1 MKKYVLFIC
10 AFFVA
15 QPCMAIDLD
24 QEVLNDVISSNFE
37 VVIAK
42 PDKDTVKY
50 EKELPLHLL
59 PYQVRT
65 DKYYSV
71 GSAFRLDNDR
81 FITAA
86 HVLGLGWAS
95 QHKELG
101 IRDADGN
108 VYAINEIYKY
118 SLTKD
123 FVVFTVDGIKSGPS
137 LDINRGYT
145 KNKKVYA
152 VGNALGEG
160 VVIRDG
166 LYTSDTPEEV
176 AGAWKW
182 MRFSAAASP
191 GNSGGPLLDDKGNVI
206 GVILRKSEDENLN
219 YALPISIAMD
229 FDNEAELISRGIYQ
243 LEISNDTHLFNFERH
258 HKLPMNVK
266 ELDGLLQKDFE
277 EITEAAASGFLREHK
292 DRMFPMGEN
301 SQPMLYSRY
310 TSFFPGVLAQSND
323 GIWDMFSAEDVETS
337 DTGDGGWLKYGK
349 MGSFYYLRVK
359 RPNNVSV
366 RDFYSDSNVL
376 MDQILKGIP
385 YSRDVGVESIRIVSM
400 GEADDERVHKDNFG
414 RKWQVYSWM
423 LGFSDQSFVL
433 YSLPTPEGYAIMLS
447 LTDTAD
453 AAMMEVDM
461 KIIVNN
467 FYLTYYGTL
476 SEWGDFVEQKKLLPA
491 FMEDVV
497 ISTDRETYIQYQDK
511 YMNFRVDEKTMDIT
525 ADSDIQLRCSYYVE
539 NDKVL
544 WGPVMVAF
552 GEDKDI
558 ADYASVSRNIQPPSD
573 MAEQYRKRWA
583 NIIGLRTPYN
593 GKTYMDESMSNLTI
607 VKSKDMS
614 SLDKNEVIY
623 ALSWHE
629 EGTIEHKVM
638 ESKLQGFSANF
649 KYFE

>member
-1 MKKYVLFIC
+1 MKKYFLIFVIFI
-10 AFFVA
+10 A
-15 QPCMAIDLD
+15 QPCLALDLD
-24 QEVLNDVISSNFE
+24 QKVLDQIFSSNFE

-59 PYQVRT
+59 PYQSRT

-71 GSAFRLDNDR
+71 GSAFRIDNNQ

-86 HVLGLGWAS
+86 HVLDLGRAS
-95 QHKELG
+95 QNKELG

-108 VYAINEIYKY
+108 VYAIDEIYKY

-123 FVVFTVDGIKSGPS
+123 FVVFTVDGMKSTSGLS
-137 LDINRGYT
+137 INPGYT

-152 VGNALGEG
+152 VGNALGDG

-176 AGAWKW
+176 DGAWKW

-191 GNSGGPLLDDKGNVI
+191 GNSGGPLLDVKGNVI

-219 YALPISIAMD
+219 YALPISEVMD
-229 FDNEAELISRGIYQ
+229 FDNVAELISRGMYQ
-243 LEISNDTHLFNFERH
+243 LEIFNDTHHFNFERH

-266 ELDGLLQKDFE
+266 EIDRLLQKDFE
-277 EITEAAASGFLREHK
+277 EITEAAADGFLREYK
-292 DRMFPMGEN
+292 DEMFPNGEN

-310 TSFFPGVLAQSND
+310 TSFFPGVLAQGDD
-323 GIWDMFSAEDVETS
+323 GIWDMYSADDVETA
-337 DTGDGGWLKYGK
+337 DTGNGSWLNYGK
-349 MGSFYYLRVK
+349 MGSFFYLKVK
-359 RPNNVSV
+359 RPDNVSV
-366 RDFYSDSNVL
+366 GDFYSDSSVL
-376 MDQILKGIP
+376 MDQVLKGLP
-385 YSRDVGVESIRIVSM
+385 YTRSIGSESVRVVSL
-400 GEADDERVHKDNFG
+400 GKANDERTHEDTYG
-414 RKWQVYSWM
+414 RKWQVYSW
-423 LGFSDQSFVL
+423 LVGFSDQSFVL
-433 YSLPTPEGYAIMLS
+433 YSLPTPDGYVIVLS
-447 LTDTAD
+447 LTDTGD
-453 AAMMEVDM
+453 AAMMEIDM

-476 SEWGDFVEQKKLLPA
+476 AQWGDFVEQQELLPA
-491 FMEDVV
+491 FMKDVT

-511 YMNFRVDEKTMDIT
+511 HIDFRVDENTMDIT
-525 ADSDIQLRCSYYVE
+525 ADSDIQLRSSYYVE
-539 NDKVL
+539 NGKVV

-558 ADYASVSRNIQPPSD
+558 SDYASVSRNIRPPSD
-573 MAEQYRKRWA
+573 MAEQYTKRWK
-583 NIIGLRTPYN
+583 NIIGARTPYD
-593 GKTYMDESMSNLTI
+593 GKSYINDNMSNLTI
-607 VKSKDMS
+607 LKSKDTQA
-614 SLDKNEVIY
+614 LEKNEVIY

-649 KYFE
+649 KSFE